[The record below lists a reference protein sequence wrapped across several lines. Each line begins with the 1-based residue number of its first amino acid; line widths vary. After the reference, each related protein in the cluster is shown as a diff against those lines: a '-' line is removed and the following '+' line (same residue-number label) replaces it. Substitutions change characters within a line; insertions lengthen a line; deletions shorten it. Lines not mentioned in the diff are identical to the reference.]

1 MPSAFPEVFGEK
13 LMSQSKIQKPS
24 KPDSLTKAGKDAS
37 IALSESEL
45 DKVAGGKAKTADK
58 AYNQMDAYIKG

>member
-1 MPSAFPEVFGEK
+1 
-13 LMSQSKIQKPS
+13 MSQSKIQKPS

-37 IALSESEL
+37 IELSEREL

-58 AYNQMDAYIKG
+58 AFAAMDGYIRG